1 MQSNIEALQGTINV
15 NEKKLLNL
23 RLLEKN
29 INNLEN
35 LKNTYFY
42 TFEGRKKL
50 SEKLGEIYE
59 LKLKKEYEY
68 ENKIKEIDIQVQD
81 NMKLEEDFSQN
92 EDILQKTKEINLEQN
107 RFLIEKYEIE
117 IKNLSELNEILKH
130 QTIICKK
137 LEIQVI
143 KVVK

>member
-1 MQSNIEALQGTINV
+1 MQSNVEALQGTINI

-23 RLLEKN
+23 RFLEKN
-29 INNLEN
+29 INNMEN
-35 LKNTYFY
+35 LKNTYFS
-42 TFEGRKKL
+42 TFEGRKNL
-50 SEKLGEIYE
+50 SEKLEEIYE
-59 LKLKKEYEY
+59 LKLKNENEY
-68 ENKIKEIDIQVQD
+68 ENKIKEIEIQVLD
-81 NMKLEEDFSQN
+81 NQKLEEDFSQN

-107 RFLIEKYEIE
+107 KFLTEKYEIE